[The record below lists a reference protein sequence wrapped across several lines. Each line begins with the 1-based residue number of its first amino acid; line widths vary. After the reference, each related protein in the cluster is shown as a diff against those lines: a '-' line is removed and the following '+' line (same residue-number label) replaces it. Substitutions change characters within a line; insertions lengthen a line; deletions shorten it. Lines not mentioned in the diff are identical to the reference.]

1 MRERECNTNR
11 TGRQN
16 RRSSR
21 REASKK
27 HNKRGLVLII
37 LCICVLGILGVAAN
51 LFFSNKD
58 NQSKGT
64 TIGSEKRT
72 AETEA
77 TLQTVNK
84 DALTKLIND
93 TEQINKSVYTEESI
107 AALDQNIE
115 KAKELV
121 AGNADQSDLDDCY
134 MNTVKAI
141 QNLQRADEA
150 SADTTEAVTN
160 SEKKNNST
168 IGLQ

>member
-21 REASKK
+21 REVSTKRK
-27 HNKRGLVLII
+27 KRGLVLII
-37 LCICVLGILGVAAN
+37 LCICVLGILGVTVN
-51 LFFSNKD
+51 LFFGNKD
-58 NQSKGT
+58 K
-64 TIGSEKRT
+64 
-72 AETEA
+72 A
-77 TLQTVNK
+77 TLQTVNE

-93 TEQINKSVYTEESI
+93 TEQINRSVYTEESV
-107 AALDQNIE
+107 AVLDQNIE

-134 MNTVKAI
+134 MNMVKAI
-141 QNLQRADEA
+141 QNLQRADEE

-160 SEKKNNST
+160 SAKNNST

>member
-21 REASKK
+21 REASTKRK
-27 HNKRGLVLII
+27 KRGLVLII
-37 LCICVLGILGVAAN
+37 LCICVLGILGVTVN
-51 LFFSNKD
+51 LFFGNKD
-58 NQSKGT
+58 K
-64 TIGSEKRT
+64 
-72 AETEA
+72 A
-77 TLQTVNK
+77 TLQTVNE

-93 TEQINKSVYTEESI
+93 TEQIDRSVYTEESV
-107 AALDQNIE
+107 AVLDQSIE

-134 MNTVKAI
+134 MNMVKAI
-141 QNLQRADEA
+141 QNLQRADEGT
-150 SADTTEAVTN
+150 ADTTEAVTN
-160 SEKKNNST
+160 SAKNNST

>member
-21 REASKK
+21 REASTKCK
-27 HNKRGLVLII
+27 KRGLVLII
-37 LCICVLGILGVAAN
+37 LCICVLGILGVTVN
-51 LFFSNKD
+51 LFFGNKD
-58 NQSKGT
+58 K
-64 TIGSEKRT
+64 
-72 AETEA
+72 A
-77 TLQTVNK
+77 TLQTVND
-84 DALTKLIND
+84 DALTKLIDD
-93 TEQINKSVYTEESI
+93 TEQINRSVYTEESV
-107 AALDQNIE
+107 AVLDQNIE

-134 MNTVKAI
+134 MNMVKAI
-141 QNLQRADEA
+141 QNLQRADEE

-160 SEKKNNST
+160 SAKKNNST

>member
-21 REASKK
+21 REESKK
-27 HNKRGLVLII
+27 HGLVLII
-37 LCICVLGILGVAAN
+37 LCICVLGILGVTVN
-51 LFFSNKD
+51 HFFGNKD
-58 NQSKGT
+58 K
-64 TIGSEKRT
+64 
-72 AETEA
+72 A

-84 DALTKLIND
+84 DVLTKLIND
-93 TEQINKSVYTEESI
+93 TEQINKSVYTEESV
-107 AALDQNIE
+107 AVLDQNIE

-134 MNTVKAI
+134 LNTVKAI
-141 QNLQRADEA
+141 QNLQRAEEA
-150 SADTTEAVTN
+150 SADTTETVTN

-168 IGLQ
+168 IGIQ

>member
-58 NQSKGT
+58 K
-64 TIGSEKRT
+64 
-72 AETEA
+72 A

-93 TEQINKSVYTEESI
+93 TEQINRSVYTEESV
-107 AALDQNIE
+107 AVLDQNIE

-141 QNLQRADEA
+141 QNLQRADEG
-150 SADTTEAVTN
+150 STDTTEAVTN
-160 SEKKNNST
+160 SEKNNST

>member
-58 NQSKGT
+58 NQSKGS
-64 TIGSEKRT
+64 TIGSEKKT
-72 AETEA
+72 TETEA
-77 TLQTVNK
+77 TIQTVNK

-93 TEQINKSVYTEESI
+93 TEQINRSAYTEESI

>member
-58 NQSKGT
+58 NQSKGS
-64 TIGSEKRT
+64 TIGSEKNT
-72 AETEA
+72 AETEV
-77 TLQTVNK
+77 TIQTVNK

-93 TEQINKSVYTEESI
+93 TEQINRSVYTEESI

-134 MNTVKAI
+134 MNMVKAI
-141 QNLQRADEA
+141 QNLQRADEE

-160 SEKKNNST
+160 SAKNNST